1 MSEFVELVKSPGH
14 WMFEIMLMIIFDGV
28 IGIMIWPFIKHLWD
42 DHKKFHKI
50 TQHYQNIRRKRSKWK
65 MNQIKWMK
73 SGEIPMEH

>member
-50 TQHYQNIRRKRSKWK
+50 T
-65 MNQIKWMK
+65 
-73 SGEIPMEH
+73 